1 MYVCIY
7 VCMYLASNT
16 LPFEE
21 RLKRLENAGSLEITL
36 EGVAPFDYNAFP
48 RFSALIALSGETVKP
63 RLRALSWLMRLVEDA
78 YDARFAHE
86 KMDVERDDEA
96 ESDQL
101 EMEQHLSSFPV
112 FLVRQLSTLVGLKNL
127 VDQTCWDLL
136 FNAQRYRSDFLEVEV
151 FMRFLQEFYDQDD
164 LLFFLYV
171 RAVVARTLHISFK
184 RRWAKS
190 EGAGRPPKAL
200 WMSYR
205 EATLVSK
212 AVFGSTDEQMHRSFL
227 SIVNTQVVG
236 QRTDTTDSR
245 RIEISQFLHLAV
257 VAYHQTQLND
267 ANATSSNGG
276 KGKGGEKEGLS
287 QDNYNLPGD
296 DELARALET
305 DLETPT
311 SRGSNIPN
319 YMKPKSPNQSS
330 PPSKDKKK
338 MVPKTASA
346 TKSGKNTASAWA
358 EEGEGWGEAGY
369 YHDDNS
375 SPGGNN
381 RVPEYL
387 DGAGI
392 EDSVWKDRDA
402 DLNDPGIFYHIYGL
416 QFHNL
421 FLFQPLSSY
430 ITI

>member
-1 MYVCIY
+1 
-7 VCMYLASNT
+7 
-16 LPFEE
+16 
-21 RLKRLENAGSLEITL
+21 
-36 EGVAPFDYNAFP
+36 
-48 RFSALIALSGETVKP
+48 
-63 RLRALSWLMRLVEDA
+63 
-78 YDARFAHE
+78 
-86 KMDVERDDEA
+86 
-96 ESDQL
+96 
-101 EMEQHLSSFPV
+101 
-112 FLVRQLSTLVGLKNL
+112 
-127 VDQTCWDLL
+127 
-136 FNAQRYRSDFLEVEV
+136 
-151 FMRFLQEFYDQDD
+151 
-164 LLFFLYV
+164 
-171 RAVVARTLHISFK
+171 
-184 RRWAKS
+184 
-190 EGAGRPPKAL
+190 
-200 WMSYR
+200 MSYR

-276 KGKGGEKEGLS
+276 KGKGGEKES
-287 QDNYNLPGD
+287 RNQENYNLPGD

-311 SRGSNIPN
+311 SRDSNIPN

-369 YHDDNS
+369 YHDDNN

-392 EDSVWKDRDA
+392 EDSVWKDRNA
-402 DLNDPGIFYHIYGL
+402 DLNDPAFDQSRGERLDEFMDVLMESLGSLPDSIMGGVQEQLYQALDEKLNIAINESSPSANITSVDDFDDLIVSILSHDDFVNGMVSIRDSILESYGDEGVDDHT
-416 QFHNL
+416 Q
-421 FLFQPLSSY
+421 
-430 ITI
+430 

>member
-1 MYVCIY
+1 MSSLSFLVSL
-7 VCMYLASNT
+7 YLYKASNT

-21 RLKRLENAGSLEITL
+21 RLKRLANAGNLEVII

-48 RFSALIALSGETVKP
+48 KFSSLIALSGTTVKP
-63 RLRALSWLMRLVEDA
+63 RMRALSWLMRLIEDT

-86 KMDVERDDEA
+86 KMDVERDDDAEA
-96 ESDQL
+96 EQL
-101 EMEQHLSSFPV
+101 EAEQHLSSFPV
-112 FLVRQLSTLVGLKNL
+112 FLVRQLSTLVGLKKL

-227 SIVNTQVVG
+227 NIVNTQVVG
-236 QRTDTTDSR
+236 QRTETTDSR

-267 ANATSSNGG
+267 ANASSLSGGRGNGG
-276 KGKGGEKEGLS
+276 EMDTSDHEY
-287 QDNYNLPGD
+287 YNLPRD
-296 DELARALET
+296 DELARALEA
-305 DLETPT
+305 DMEVSTPG
-311 SRGSNIPN
+311 GSSIPN
-319 YMKPKSPNQSS
+319 YMKPKSQNRTSSS
-330 PPSKDKKK
+330 PSEKKK
-338 MVPKTASA
+338 LVPKAASA
-346 TKSGKNTASAWA
+346 KKPNENTAWND
-358 EEGEGWGEAGY
+358 GEAWGEAGY
-369 YHDDNS
+369 YHDSDNS
-375 SPGGNN
+375 PGNDD
-381 RVPEYL
+381 RIPDYL
-387 DGAGI
+387 EGAGI
-392 EDSVWKDRDA
+392 EDSVWKDGNVDMNEA
-402 DLNDPGIFYHIYGL
+402 GKLIL
-416 QFHNL
+416 
-421 FLFQPLSSY
+421 
-430 ITI
+430 